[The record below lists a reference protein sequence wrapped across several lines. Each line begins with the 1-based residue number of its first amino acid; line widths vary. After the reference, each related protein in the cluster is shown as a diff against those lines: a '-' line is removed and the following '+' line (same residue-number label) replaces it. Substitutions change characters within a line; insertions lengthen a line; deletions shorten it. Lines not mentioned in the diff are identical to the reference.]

1 MEDNLMGYQE
11 SMLVCNTKENFE
23 KLCKKL
29 NASKAELSDFVS
41 VYAIGKT
48 KATLMLSDPWD
59 EHSNMGFIPAGSYFV
74 WWGGE
79 RHPFQSGRSLT
90 KEEKRMFNPDSPYWR
105 CVFCEYIKEMHE
117 VVCDMDLDNSDGI
130 VQENKMIRLCEI
142 PSDDLIKDEYIQLL
156 E

>member
-1 MEDNLMGYQE
+1 MGYQE

-29 NASKAELSDFVS
+29 NASRNKLDDFVT
-41 VYAIGKT
+41 VFAIGKT
-48 KATLMLSDPWD
+48 KTDIPLSAPWWGCAD
-59 EHSNMGFIPAGSYFV
+59 FGCIPAESYFV

-79 RHPFQSGRSLT
+79 RHPFQSGQGLLA
-90 KEEKRMFNPDSPYWR
+90 KEKRIFNPDSPYWR

-117 VVCDMDLDNSDGI
+117 VVCDMDFDNSDGI
-130 VQENKMIRLCEI
+130 IQENKMVRLCEV